1 MWVYLMMWSNF
12 HGSLRVYIID
22 RIHSLD
28 HKNQGNETN
37 RFMVYLWSS
46 CGSRGMLYIS
56 LFVLDKIG
64 CIHFSQHFCFSIENF
79 CEVFYSISFTVRI
92 SCFGSLLFMS
102 KVLLDFFF
110 IFKAH
115 WLVETSHKEWQR
127 AQGGWFI
134 R

>member
-1 MWVYLMMWSNF
+1 MMWSNF

-64 CIHFSQHFCFSIENF
+64 CIHFSQHFWFSIENL

-92 SCFGSLLFMS
+92 SSLLFMS

-115 WLVETSHKEWQR
+115 
-127 AQGGWFI
+127 
-134 R
+134 